1 MEELN
6 RRAYMYK
13 QDKLVTQLLYVR
25 EQQRRLQALGH
36 RSRKIG
42 RYFHQ
47 PVGFEPVRNEEAALL
62 YLDRQN
68 YFQAELIM
76 EEIVMGYQ
84 VEQKTP
90 DPAFSHIIT
99 HLVALYKRFDCRIQ
113 AIYIEDEDMVLIAK
127 KSVISRIAQVDSEEL
142 CAHVYDAGGFGFHG
156 AFDSEIALYFAALH
170 NACSLARRAFDCEDS
185 VVSNSHQNL
194 GDGQGVLYGVR
205 SSFHLHTA
213 TENGSID
220 MVKLLLARGFDIEAS
235 MNLGS
240 GETPLHKAAVGGS
253 MDILMHLITKGANIE
268 ARRRD
273 QKTPL
278 ILAASHGKLDAVQYL
293 LERGAHIDSKDV
305 DGCTAL
311 HWPTIIRNTD
321 MIKLLLGFQAG
332 LEARGNPGMTALHCA
347 ARLKSVG
354 AVECIEV
361 LIDGGLDI
369 DAKDDFMETPL
380 HKACQRGNHEAV
392 KTLLR
397 RGAATSPVAR
407 KGTPLHEAVNI
418 WNLHDRISTIHTLV
432 NHVCRRDLN
441 IQRSCDARTPLHAAV
456 RNLRT
461 FGKSNMVVLEYLWSH
476 GADVNLKD
484 GQSMSSLDYAE
495 DFEDAKELMKQEQ
508 QVAATNILHLI
519 EKPE

>member
-13 QDKLVTQLLYVR
+13 QDKLVTQLL
-25 EQQRRLQALGH
+25 
-36 RSRKIG
+36 
-42 RYFHQ
+42 
-47 PVGFEPVRNEEAALL
+47 RNKEAALL
-62 YLDRQN
+62 YSGRQN

-84 VEQKTP
+84 VEQKKT
-90 DPAFSHIIT
+90 DPVFSHIIT
-99 HLVALYKRFDCRIQ
+99 QLVALYKLFESRIQ
-113 AIYIEDEDMVLIAK
+113 EIQNEHEDMSLIAR
-127 KSVISRIAQVDSEEL
+127 KSVMYRVAHVDSEEL
-142 CAHVYDAGGFGFHG
+142 CAHVFDAGGFGLHG
-156 AFDSEIALYFAALH
+156 AFDSENALYFAVLH
-170 NACSLARRAFDCEDS
+170 NACSLARRAFDCGDP
-185 VVSNSHQNL
+185 VVSNSHQDL
-194 GDGQGVLYGVR
+194 GDGQEGLYGVR
-205 SSFHLHTA
+205 SSSYLHTA

-240 GETPLHKAAVGGS
+240 GDTPLHKAAVGGS
-253 MDILMHLITKGANIE
+253 MDILVHLLTKGANIE
-268 ARRRD
+268 ARRND

-278 ILAASHGKLDAVQYL
+278 ILAASHGKLDVVQYL

-332 LEARGNPGMTALHCA
+332 LEARGVPGMTALHCA
-347 ARLKSVG
+347 ARLRSVG

-361 LIDGGLDI
+361 LIDDGLDI

-397 RGAATSPVAR
+397 KGAATSPVAR

-418 WNLHDRISTIHTLV
+418 WNINDRISTVQTLV
-432 NHVCRRDLN
+432 EHVCRRDLN
-441 IQRSCDARTPLHAAV
+441 IQRSCDGRTPLHAAV

-461 FGKSNMVVLEYLWSH
+461 FGKSNMVVLEYLWSY

-484 GQSMSSLDYAE
+484 RQSMSSLDYAE